1 MTEFSLSPFL
11 SLCLSGSLMWLFVH
25 AAYSKLS
32 DRFLF
37 EHQLAGYG
45 VPQRLLPILAWGL
58 ALSEALAGVLL
69 MSPWRAF
76 GAMGVGLL
84 LLIYALAMGWQQLNG
99 RRVDCG
105 CSGSQS
111 LPVSWGLVL
120 RNLFLACGSFLLLL
134 PASSGELGR
143 LDAVLAAF
151 AVLLCGVLYAA
162 IHQVLRGR
170 TSWIH

>member
-1 MTEFSLSPFL
+1 M
-11 SLCLSGSLMWLFVH
+11 
-25 AAYSKLS
+25 
-32 DRFLF
+32 
-37 EHQLAGYG
+37 
-45 VPQRLLPILAWGL
+45 
-58 ALSEALAGVLL
+58 
-69 MSPWRAF
+69 
-76 GAMGVGLL
+76 GAGLL

-105 CSGSQS
+105 CGGSQS